1 MAMRRLAYVAGGLV
15 AVALLL
21 FLLGLSVARVSYFRT
36 GGLPPFGTTREKPTA
51 FDRSLVIGLHPI
63 WRSRTEATHS
73 CAVRDAVDTVA
84 RVSGLW
90 GGRPAHR
97 LEIDSWC
104 EERVRLSLWGVEIG
118 P

>member
-1 MAMRRLAYVAGGLV
+1 MAMKTWAYPTAAVVA
-15 AVALLL
+15 AVLLL

-36 GGLPPFGTTREKPTA
+36 GGLPPFGTTREKPAA
-51 FDRSLVIGLHPI
+51 FDRSFVVGLHPI

-73 CAVRDAVDTVA
+73 CAARDAVDTVA

-90 GGRPAHR
+90 GARPARR

-118 P
+118 R